1 MVMYHTIRL
10 TAGKDSTF
18 LFDLET
24 REKTTQSDDVFVVID
39 DFNKKGYN
47 LTAVNGRDY
56 FLTKRVD

>member
-10 TAGKDSTF
+10 TAGKNETI
-18 LFDLET
+18 LFDLDT
-24 REKTTQSDDVFVVID
+24 KEKTKYPEDVLDIID

-47 LTAVNGRDY
+47 LTAVNDRFY